1 MAAAGHVSHTSSRVI
16 IVKDCQV
23 RNCHH
28 TESTLAVSASNLGQI
43 PHVED
48 LPNLDV
54 DFRAELGGTK
64 ARAGVNNVRKHRF
77 ASNPAGPFPIF

>member
-1 MAAAGHVSHTSSRVI
+1 MAAAGHVSHTSRRVI

-28 TESTLAVSASNLGQI
+28 TESTLAVSASN

-48 LPNLDV
+48 LPNLHV

-77 ASNPAGPFPIF
+77 ASNPAGPLPIF